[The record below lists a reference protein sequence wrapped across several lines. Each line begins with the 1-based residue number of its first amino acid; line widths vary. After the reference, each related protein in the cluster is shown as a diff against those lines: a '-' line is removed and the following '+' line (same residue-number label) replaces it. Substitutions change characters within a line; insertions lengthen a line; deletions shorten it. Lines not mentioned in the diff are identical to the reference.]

1 MRIADG
7 VSLCCR
13 LIVVVVAAATMVS
26 AQAHLPTLILS
37 PSAEASPS
45 GKCCDASD
53 EAATGA
59 AQHPGMVE
67 PGVSPGVSPGED
79 PCSAPMCPE
88 EGRCGCGC
96 CASIAPASPLLAATA
111 ASVWFDQQ
119 PAYLLMS
126 PSDARPDAVWLGIP
140 FHPPIA

>member
-37 PSAEASPS
+37 PSAGASQTEI
-45 GKCCDASD
+45 CCGGA
-53 EAATGA
+53 EETATGA
-59 AQHPGMVE
+59 AHHPGMID
-67 PGVSPGVSPGED
+67 PGVYPGVYPG
-79 PCSAPMCPE
+79 SAPMCPE
-88 EGRCGCGC
+88 EGRDGCGC
-96 CASIAPASPLLAATA
+96 CASIAPASSLLAATA
-111 ASVWFDQQ
+111 ASVWIDQQ

-126 PSDARPDAVWLGIP
+126 PSDSRPDAVWLGIP